1 MTDMKRIGILLFF
14 FLQVY
19 TLSAVPAYTG
29 TVKVEQPDGTSVT
42 LSLCGD
48 EWLHFHVTVDGY
60 TVVKDQRGYYV
71 YAELADGQ
79 LQPTGL
85 VAHDSEGRSEAEQ
98 AYLSGIQKYLAPQA
112 DEEMLQLKQQVQEIQ
127 RQALARRRAG
137 TFDYGKFK
145 GIIILVQYN
154 DRAFSRDDYPAIIYD
169 MVNKENFTGYDQ
181 EVYTGSVYDYFS
193 DNSDGKFQPHF
204 DLSGPYTIDYSQYYP
219 EGTKKA
225 ATLVRAAIKA
235 ADADVDFSQY
245 DADGDGR
252 VDNVFLIFAGFGSN
266 FVDNDQRLIWPHHSV
281 VYMTQD
287 NITIRDYVCTT
298 EFYGVESRPNTVC
311 LDGIGT
317 ICHEFGHVIGLPDFY
332 DTDYEKGGGQSDH
345 PGFWSVMAYGCYRNK
360 DRTPVGYSLYERY
373 SVGFINEPEI
383 IDSAGSYALSPLSLG
398 RMGYRINS
406 AVDNEFF
413 LFENRQKNVF
423 KWDAYLPGSGLLVH
437 RVDKT
442 NPRVWT
448 MSSNSINNDPAHNYY
463 EVVRAGGI
471 PEEAERPY
479 QGSASDVFPGTANV
493 TELNNTTTPANLL
506 SWSGEATPW
515 GLSNIQMTANGLITF
530 DVESTVVPQ
539 GMAPLVHNPSAVS
552 SQPVYN
558 LFGQQVTSQHKGLV
572 IRNGKKVLNR

>member
-14 FLQVY
+14 FLQVC

-85 VAHDSEGRSEAEQ
+85 VAHDPEGRSEAEQ
-98 AYLSGIQKYLAPQA
+98 AYLSETQKRLAPQA
-112 DEEMLQLKQQVQEIQ
+112 DEEMLLLKQQVQEIQ

-137 TFDYGKFK
+137 TFDYGNFK

-154 DRAFSRDDYPAIIYD
+154 DRVFSRDDYPAIIYD
-169 MVNKENFTGYDQ
+169 MVNKENYTGYDQ
-181 EVYTGSVYDYFS
+181 EEFTGSVYDYFN
-193 DNSDGKFQPHF
+193 DNSQGKFKLQF
-204 DLSGPYTIDYSQYYP
+204 DLAGPYTIDYSQYYP

-266 FVDNDQRLIWPHHSV
+266 FVDNDQRLIWPHHSA

-345 PGFWSVMAYGCYRNK
+345 PGFWSVMATGCYQNK
-360 DRTPVGYSLYERY
+360 GRSPVGYSLYERY
-373 SVGFINEPEI
+373 SVGFIDEPQVI
-383 IDSAGSYALSPLSLG
+383 NSTGSYILPPLNVCLT
-398 RMGYRINS
+398 GYRIDS

-413 LFENRQKNVF
+413 LFENRQKAVF
-423 KWDAYLPGSGLLVH
+423 KWDAYLPGSGMLVH

-442 NPRVWT
+442 NPQVWT
-448 MSSNSINNDPAHNYY
+448 MVTNKVNADPSHNYY

-471 PEEAERPY
+471 PESGKETY
-479 QGSASDVFPGTANV
+479 GGSASDVFPGSGNV
-493 TELNNTTTPANLL
+493 TELNNTTSPASLL
-506 SWSGEATPW
+506 SWAGKPTPW
-515 GLSNIQMTANGLITF
+515 GLKNIKMDNEIISF
-530 DVESTVVPQ
+530 DIEKADEPQ
-539 GMAPLVHNPSAVS
+539 GINPVTRGTDP
-552 SQPVYN
+552 SQPFYN
-558 LFGQQVTSQHKGLV
+558 LYGQRVTRQHKGLL
-572 IRNGKKVLNR
+572 IHNGKKVLNKYN